1 MPQAINL
8 HSTCPKVLVS
18 LGSNATSSLRE
29 SATIIHDAVEQLAAL
44 GLRITRKSRYYST
57 PCFPAGAGPDFV
69 NAVVGIDS
77 DLPPADILA
86 VLHEVEE
93 AFGRERPSR
102 WAPRTLDLDLL
113 ACGDQILP
121 DIFILKRWMT
131 LPLAEQMKQ
140 APDQLILPHP
150 RLHERAFVL
159 IPLADVAP
167 QWRHPITQMVVKQM
181 VDELPDADKKGVLP
195 YPYP

>member
-1 MPQAINL
+1 M
-8 HSTCPKVLVS
+8 
-18 LGSNATSSLRE
+18 GSNATSSLRE
-29 SATIIHDAVEQLAAL
+29 SAKIIHDAVEQLAAL

-167 QWRHPITQMVVKQM
+167 QWRHPITQMTVKQM

-195 YPYP
+195 YTYP

>member
-29 SATIIHDAVEQLAAL
+29 SAKIIHDAVEQLAAL

-167 QWRHPITQMVVKQM
+167 QWRHPITQMTVKQM

-195 YPYP
+195 YTYP

>member
-29 SATIIHDAVEQLAAL
+29 SAKIIHDAVEQLAAL

-140 APDQLILPHP
+140 APDELILPHP

-167 QWRHPITQMVVKQM
+167 QWRHPITQMTVKQM

-195 YPYP
+195 YTYP